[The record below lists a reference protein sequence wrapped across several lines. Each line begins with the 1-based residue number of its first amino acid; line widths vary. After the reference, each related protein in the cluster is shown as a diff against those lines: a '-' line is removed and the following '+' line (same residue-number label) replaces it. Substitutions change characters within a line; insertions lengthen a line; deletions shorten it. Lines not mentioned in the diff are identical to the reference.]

1 MTTALASLFLNG
13 VKSQIWD
20 LIHKRRLEWKTVP
33 LQDLQLLEEKRKW
46 ESMKATLIYYQALN
60 FHTPFK
66 FQRLILRNILCDT
79 AWFGGWKELWRNIMW
94 GHLCHFQS
102 DCLVSPG
109 GFSWNLASILSQI
122 TQPKGSKLITILYQC
137 FWNNC
142 IKFGEAVSCC
152 MPCLYQINPV
162 SL

>member
-1 MTTALASLFLNG
+1 METTVQNKKDEHIGHFKDRLFNTFSKCSGVHLGHDMTTALASLFLNG

-79 AWFGGWKELWRNIMW
+79 A
-94 GHLCHFQS
+94 
-102 DCLVSPG
+102 
-109 GFSWNLASILSQI
+109 
-122 TQPKGSKLITILYQC
+122 
-137 FWNNC
+137 
-142 IKFGEAVSCC
+142 
-152 MPCLYQINPV
+152 
-162 SL
+162 